1 MTAPPII
8 VAHLTLAGSAAP
20 DEVRIVVIAPGVVT
34 TSATVQRQRPPVG
47 QTPVPGL
54 PPLPVVVSDVEAP

>member
-8 VAHLTLAGSAAP
+8 LARLTLAGASVGE
-20 DEVRIVVIAPGVVT
+20 EVRIVCAGPGVVT

-47 QTPVPGL
+47 QTPAPGL
-54 PPLPVVVSDVEAP
+54 PPLPVVVGDVEAP